1 MHTNMKKTYNK
12 PSVKTLKLNTE
23 SLLAASMKLYGET
36 QKHGNEALGNQESD
50 LSIWDNNG
58 SIWE

>member
-1 MHTNMKKTYNK
+1 MKKTYNK
-12 PSVKTLKLNTE
+12 PCMKTVKLNAQT
-23 SLLAASMKLYGET
+23 LLAASMKLDGEK
-36 QKHGNEALGNQESD
+36 QKHGSEALGNQESD

>member
-1 MHTNMKKTYNK
+1 MKKTYNK
-12 PSVKTLKLNTE
+12 PCMKTVKLNAQT
-23 SLLAASMKLYGET
+23 LLAASVKLDGET
-36 QKHGNEALGNQESD
+36 QKKGNEALGNQESD